1 MDILTFT
8 RWIAIIGLGIGLVG
22 ILLRL
27 KEIMNRPFKEDLS
40 RPRGS
45 LRRGILYAFTL
56 GMAPWEKESTRQHWV
71 AYLRGI
77 FFHLGIFA
85 AFGVLFASPWLAAS
99 GPVAAS
105 AGWLVW
111 GFARSAALLIATL
124 TGLGA
129 ILGYAG
135 IVIRLRGE
143 NERALS
149 LPDDYASVALT
160 STFTA
165 LACLT
170 LLAAALPALQPAF
183 ALLAALFY
191 LVTAVMAVYIP
202 FSKIRHCVYFF
213 YSKFFFGFN
222 FGRRGVIG
230 QSKGEFSP
238 NKYAE

>member
-1 MDILTFT
+1 MDIVVLT
-8 RWIAIIGLGIGLVG
+8 RWLAMTGLGIGFIG

-27 KEIMNRPFKEDLS
+27 KEIMNRPFKNDLS

-45 LRRGILYAFTL
+45 VRSGILYAFTL
-56 GMAPWEKESTRQHWV
+56 GMAPWEKESTRKHWV

-85 AFGVLFASPWLAAS
+85 AFAVLLVVPWLAVL
-99 GPVAAS
+99 PV
-105 AGWLVW
+105 WLLW
-111 GFARSAALLIATL
+111 GGAIL

-129 ILGYAG
+129 IFGFAG
-135 IVIRLRGE
+135 IYMRLAGK

-160 STFTA
+160 STFVA
-165 LACLT
+165 LSCLT
-170 LLAAALPALQPAF
+170 LLASGIPALSFAF
-183 ALLAALFY
+183 RPLVALFY
-191 LVTAVMAVYIP
+191 ITTAVLAIYVP

-230 QSKGEFSP
+230 QSK
-238 NKYAE
+238 NKYVE